1 MTNTASK
8 QASEVIS
15 IHSFAE
21 VIENIVTKQKSLHA
35 IIAFEKDAVICS
47 FNAGRVYTTPNYLTV
62 QTGIDTHI
70 TLEPEFLQYS
80 NHSCN
85 PNIFFDTK
93 AMQVIAL
100 KHIEPNEELCF
111 FYPSTEIDMAQPFL
125 CYCGSKSCLQNI
137 RGAKYIPAGVLARYR
152 LTEFI
157 KEQVKQSS

>member
-1 MTNTASK
+1 MINTASE
-8 QASEVIS
+8 QASKVIS

-21 VIENIVTKQKSLHA
+21 VIENTVMKQKSLHA
-35 IIAFEKDAVICS
+35 TRSFEQEAAICT
-47 FNAGRVYTTPNYLTV
+47 FHAGKIYTTPNYLTV
-62 QTGIDTHI
+62 QTGIDKHI

-125 CYCGSKSCLQNI
+125 CYCGSKNCLQNI
-137 RGAKYIPAGVLARYR
+137 RGAKHIPSAMLARYR